1 MNQITEIKLIQ
12 IYYFVCEIYDK
23 CLKYLCQRFVITI
36 PKFTIK
42 KLLPFIYSVLV

>member
-23 CLKYLCQRFVITI
+23 CLKYLCQRFSNNNT
-36 PKFTIK
+36 
-42 KLLPFIYSVLV
+42 